1 VCQKKGAFAEI
12 RVTLGEQRLIVERRV
27 PKDAFAEIR
36 VTLKSSKHVVHH
48 PSIPLMTMPTSL
60 AANRS
65 AYWRWSA
72 MASEKETSVFGWRLA
87 Q

>member
-1 VCQKKGAFAEI
+1 
-12 RVTLGEQRLIVERRV
+12 V

-60 AANRS
+60 ALNRS
-65 AYWRWSA
+65 AYWSAYWMWSA
-72 MASEKETSVFGWRLA
+72 MASDKETSVFGWRLA